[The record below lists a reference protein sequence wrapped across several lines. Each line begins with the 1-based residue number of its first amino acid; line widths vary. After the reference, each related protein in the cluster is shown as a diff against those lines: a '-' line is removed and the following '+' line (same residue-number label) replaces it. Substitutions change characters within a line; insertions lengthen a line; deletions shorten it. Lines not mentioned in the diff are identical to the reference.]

1 MAVSGKRGTVM
12 IVLFALLSIP
22 LALVYWRT
30 RPSDPSPLLF
40 SLACLTWLGTVPDRS
55 GYDASAV
62 GLTSSVL
69 CILFAL
75 RNHGARR
82 R

>member
-1 MAVSGKRGTVM
+1 M
-12 IVLFALLSIP
+12 ILLALLSIP
-22 LALVYWRT
+22 LALIYWRT
-30 RPSDPSPLLF
+30 RPADPSPLFF
-40 SLACLTWLGTVPDRS
+40 SLAWLTWLGTVPDRS

-69 CILFAL
+69 CIVFAL